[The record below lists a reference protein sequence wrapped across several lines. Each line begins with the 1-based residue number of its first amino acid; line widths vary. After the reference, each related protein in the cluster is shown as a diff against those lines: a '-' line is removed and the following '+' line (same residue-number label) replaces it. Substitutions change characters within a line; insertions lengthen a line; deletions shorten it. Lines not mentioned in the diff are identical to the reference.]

1 MNKINEFFVILAFI
15 ILSTTCSQTSD
26 EKPSSEKSDN
36 SSSTSS
42 LLETLTSKKWNMMFN
57 DQSYGTITFNA
68 DGTCLKTAVGMDMDT
83 EGTWQLNEQGLT
95 LNFPSEGDPFT
106 GSIKAEGENLIVA
119 FMDGA
124 ITYTYT
130 PAE

>member
-1 MNKINEFFVILAFI
+1 MNKINSYLVILAFV
-15 ILSTTCSQTSD
+15 ILLSACSKTSD
-26 EKPSSEKSDN
+26 EKPSSEISDN
-36 SSSTSS
+36 SKRSSS
-42 LLETLTSKKWNMMFN
+42 LQETLTSKKWNMMFN
-57 DQSYGTITFNA
+57 DQSYGTILFNA
-68 DGTCLKTAVGMDMDT
+68 DGTCLKTAIGMDMDT
-83 EGTWQLNEQGLT
+83 EGTWQLNNQGLT